1 MSELAR
7 MPVVRQGALV
17 AAAVAALVLLVVFYA
32 VVSGAVQRAAQRRL
46 DAESVAMRAVDG
58 ARSASPVY
66 FAPRRVSLARAS
78 D

>member
-7 MPVVRQGALV
+7 MPVVRHGAFAAALV
-17 AAAVAALVLLVVFYA
+17 TALVLLVVFYA

-46 DAESVAMRAVDG
+46 DAETVAMRAVG
-58 ARSASPVY
+58 SATPGSPAY
-66 FAPRRVSLARAS
+66 FATHGVSLARAS